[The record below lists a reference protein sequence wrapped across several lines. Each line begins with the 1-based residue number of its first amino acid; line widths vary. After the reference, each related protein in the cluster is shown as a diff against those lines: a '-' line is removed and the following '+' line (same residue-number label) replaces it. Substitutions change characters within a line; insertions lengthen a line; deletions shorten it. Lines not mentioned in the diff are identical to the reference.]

1 MNDLLASFNSFVSDL
16 SSEYKLLLNSKSG
29 DIVKEC
35 FEAIFKMPIESQ
47 LSGISNR
54 VRDLIEF
61 LAVAQLLEELEKTVE
76 LINKYRIAY
85 SVQELFKHIDGTFTL
100 PESNQYK
107 IAKQHEKI
115 LKQKLH
121 RHGIPSE
128 WINKYFNTALSKG
141 EKHIPARN
149 AKESYAQYLKRAL
162 GLSYGDFEEMM
173 KVYKQITPQKDWRLY
188 DNIKLLVVA
197 LRTNG
202 VMKTAS
208 QIYEYLE

>member
-16 SSEYKLLLNSKSG
+16 STEYKLLLNSKSG

-35 FEAIFKMPIESQ
+35 FEAKFKMPIESQ

-61 LAVAQLLEELEKTVE
+61 LAVAQLLEELEETVK
-76 LINKYRIAY
+76 LINKYLIVY
-85 SVQELFKHIDGTFTL
+85 SVQELFKHIDGTITL
-100 PESNQYK
+100 PESDQYK

-128 WINKYFNTALSKG
+128 WINKYFNTALSKS

-149 AKESYAQYLKRAL
+149 AKESYSQYLNRAL

-173 KVYKQITPQKDWRLY
+173 KAYKQITPQKDWRLY
-188 DNIKLLVVA
+188 DNIKLLIVA

-202 VMKTAS
+202 VTKTAN

>member
-128 WINKYFNTALSKG
+128 WINKYFNK
-141 EKHIPARN
+141 
-149 AKESYAQYLKRAL
+149 
-162 GLSYGDFEEMM
+162 
-173 KVYKQITPQKDWRLY
+173 
-188 DNIKLLVVA
+188 
-197 LRTNG
+197 
-202 VMKTAS
+202 
-208 QIYEYLE
+208 

>member
-61 LAVAQLLEELEKTVE
+61 LAVTQLLEELEKTVE

-128 WINKYFNTALSKG
+128 LINKYFNTALSKG
-141 EKHIPARN
+141 EKHIPTRN

-202 VMKTAS
+202 VMKTAN